1 MTVAPTVRLSF
12 PVADIAQITFDDPSK
27 GANILSRSVMDEF
40 SSHLDA
46 LATRKDLNGLVIAS
60 AKPGV
65 FIAGADIR
73 EFVENAGKPKSE
85 AVAMSSRGRALFQR
99 IGELPFPSV
108 AAIHGVCVG
117 GGAELAVWCD
127 RRLATNDPKT
137 QIGFPEVKLGI
148 FPGWGGTARVP
159 RMIGLGNAVELITGG
174 ESIGGQA
181 AVRMGLVT
189 DLAPAN
195 NLLDAA
201 IALVRTEKQTGDYL
215 RDRERWKQPIKT
227 NPTEMVFLEATATAM
242 IQQQTKGQYPAPL
255 AALKLML
262 ATSQLDV
269 TAACDREAEG
279 VAELFGSPVSR
290 ALINVFFLTDH
301 NKKDLGIDNR
311 SVAPSPIK
319 SVGVIGAGIMG
330 SGIAAACLKRGMS
343 VSLTD
348 ARPESLTSGV
358 RQAIEEA
365 SFDKATKGP
374 TTERILS
381 LAPNMHEVVDE
392 RDFSRCDLVIEAIVE
407 NESVKRELHTRIESL
422 LPETS
427 FLASNTSAI
436 SIGRLAEHLKRPER
450 FCGIH
455 FFNPVRKMPL
465 VEVIRGPKTSDET
478 VATAVAF
485 AKGLGKN
492 PIVVADGPGFLVN
505 RLLFPYMNETYNLL
519 TSGVPIKAIDGAARA
534 FGMPMGPVTL
544 SDVVGLDTALF
555 AGRVMADAFPDRF
568 LSSSLLEALVKA
580 GRLGQKSGAG
590 FFAYKNK
597 SDRGEPDPAF
607 DAILAPL
614 VTAAPVPDA
623 QTVTLRL
630 FLPMVLEATRVLQ
643 EQKVRDPRDVDLGL
657 IFGIGFPAFKGGLL
671 FWADTI
677 GTAKLVEML
686 KPFESLGERFH
697 ATPLLLELAASNRKF
712 YDLIKSSH

>member
-1 MTVAPTVRLSF
+1 
-12 PVADIAQITFDDPSK
+12 
-27 GANILSRSVMDEF
+27 
-40 SSHLDA
+40 
-46 LATRKDLNGLVIAS
+46 
-60 AKPGV
+60 
-65 FIAGADIR
+65 
-73 EFVENAGKPKSE
+73 
-85 AVAMSSRGRALFQR
+85 
-99 IGELPFPSV
+99 
-108 AAIHGVCVG
+108 
-117 GGAELAVWCD
+117 
-127 RRLATNDPKT
+127 
-137 QIGFPEVKLGI
+137 
-148 FPGWGGTARVP
+148 
-159 RMIGLGNAVELITGG
+159 
-174 ESIGGQA
+174 
-181 AVRMGLVT
+181 
-189 DLAPAN
+189 
-195 NLLDAA
+195 
-201 IALVRTEKQTGDYL
+201 
-215 RDRERWKQPIKT
+215 
-227 NPTEMVFLEATATAM
+227 
-242 IQQQTKGQYPAPL
+242 
-255 AALKLML
+255 
-262 ATSQLDV
+262 
-269 TAACDREAEG
+269 
-279 VAELFGSPVSR
+279 
-290 ALINVFFLTDH
+290 
-301 NKKDLGIDNR
+301 
-311 SVAPSPIK
+311 
-319 SVGVIGAGIMG
+319 MG
-330 SGIAAACLKRGMS
+330 SGIAAASLKRGLT
-343 VSLTD
+343 VSMTD
-348 ARPESLTSGV
+348 ARREALTAGV
-358 RQAIEEA
+358 RNSIEEA
-365 SFDKATKGP
+365 SFDKATRGP
-374 TTERILS
+374 TAERILN
-381 LAPNMHEVVDE
+381 LAPHMHEVVDE

-407 NESVKRELHTRIESL
+407 NEAIKRELHTRIESH
-422 LPETS
+422 LPETA

-455 FFNPVRKMPL
+455 FFNPVRKMAL

-534 FGMPMGPVTL
+534 FGMPMGPITL

-614 VTAAPVPDA
+614 ITAAPIPDA
-623 QTVTLRL
+623 QTLMLRL

-657 IFGIGFPAFKGGLL
+657 IFGIGFPPFKGGLL

-677 GTAKLVEML
+677 GTGKIVELL

-697 ATPLLLELAASNRKF
+697 PTPLLLELAASGRKF
-712 YDLIKSSH
+712 YDLIKPAN